1 MLYIVLFI
9 TYITHEKCEK
19 YQTLS
24 ILTHMS
30 KILTTNVLGRIEKQ
44 IDENPADDRFGFW
57 KNRGTREAILCL
69 RNFVEKSFKFNK
81 KIIYCLCRLTESF
94 RHSKLWRNDENTKD
108 DETRLQRQNNY
119 YRFIQT
125 SNDIYRNK
133 RK

>member
-44 IDENPADDRFGFW
+44 IDENPADDRFGF
-57 KNRGTREAILCL
+57 
-69 RNFVEKSFKFNK
+69 
-81 KIIYCLCRLTESF
+81 
-94 RHSKLWRNDENTKD
+94 
-108 DETRLQRQNNY
+108 
-119 YRFIQT
+119 
-125 SNDIYRNK
+125 
-133 RK
+133 